1 MNETMT
7 NEMMTLEEIEERF
20 DDEWVLVE
28 DPEFDHNNEVV
39 RGKVL
44 FHSKNRDEMYAKAME
59 LRPKRSASLYT
70 GPVPDEIF
78 INL

>member
-7 NEMMTLEEIEERF
+7 DETMTVTEIEERF
-20 DDEWVLVE
+20 DNEWVLVE
-28 DPEFDHNNEVV
+28 DPEFDRNNAVV

-70 GPVPDEIF
+70 GPVPDEVF

>member
-1 MNETMT
+1 MSETITDETMT
-7 NEMMTLEEIEERF
+7 LSEIEEEF
-20 DDEWVLVE
+20 DNEWVLVE
-28 DPEFDHNNEVV
+28 DPEYSQNNEVV

-44 FHSKNRDEMYAKAME
+44 FHSKNRDEMYAKAMQ

-70 GPVPDEIF
+70 GPVPDEIS

>member
-7 NEMMTLEEIEERF
+7 HKIMTQAEIEAQF

-28 DPEFDHNNEVV
+28 DPEYDQNNEVV

-44 FHSKNRDEMYAKAME
+44 FHSKNRDEMYAKAMQ

>member
-1 MNETMT
+1 MSETITDETMT
-7 NEMMTLEEIEERF
+7 LTEIEERF
-20 DDEWVLVE
+20 DNEWVLVE
-28 DPEFDHNNEVV
+28 NPEYDQNNEVV